1 VTPAVF
7 VKHPRNLP
15 ETYWTDLRKLS
26 TQMPKSQAVMPE
38 TSYFYRA
45 YLRTACVGDGR
56 ARIPLQYVLTEVIV
70 GQGLDVAQEQM
81 PGWWD

>member
-1 VTPAVF
+1 MDGPEKAV
-7 VKHPRNLP
+7 N
-15 ETYWTDLRKLS
+15 TDAEEPGCDARDFN
-26 TQMPKSQAVMPE
+26 
-38 TSYFYRA
+38 FYRA

-81 PGWWD
+81 PGWPD